1 MQERRGKGTD
11 GLRGYSWA
19 SQNMVSW
26 GSYRLYGIVWS
37 PCTGATITSY
47 NQPHEKQ
54 SIIKRAETTYEGVPD
69 TSFGI
74 DVRNHT
80 PPAPHKGVDPFTLP
94 FHFRAESGFTSTR
107 GRKYFQRCPGIFFIC
122 GKWESRRARGIA
134 DDDVRPEPF
143 DSERW
148 NILWGPVAAIE
159 VVRNFVGRDVS
170 GLGVVRVYGF
180 K

>member
-1 MQERRGKGTD
+1 M
-11 GLRGYSWA
+11 
-19 SQNMVSW
+19 
-26 GSYRLYGIVWS
+26 
-37 PCTGATITSY
+37 
-47 NQPHEKQ
+47 
-54 SIIKRAETTYEGVPD
+54 KRAETTYEGVPD

-122 GKWESRRARGIA
+122 GKWEGRRARGIA

-143 DSERW
+143 DSER
-148 NILWGPVAAIE
+148 
-159 VVRNFVGRDVS
+159 
-170 GLGVVRVYGF
+170 
-180 K
+180 